1 MKTPSVSV
9 LILVAAVMAAIAF
22 PAPAAAATPAFTAPA
37 TYAVGT
43 APHGVGVAD
52 LDEDG
57 LPDIVTVNR
66 FSGDITILHGN
77 GDGTFSR
84 GASTFALPYPYAIAL
99 GDVNGDGHVDLVAAL
114 EASTDRHPIVVA
126 YGHGDGTF
134 DPPAAVPIVS
144 DTGRSVAIG
153 DVNGDGK
160 PDIAANVLTYGSR
173 SEIDVAVN
181 RGSSFE
187 LASTNPLAS
196 DTSAR
201 VVLADTNGDGKLDF
215 ETTTGAGGFVQ
226 VMLGNGDGT
235 FENHWAGPVGGY
247 ADALVAGDWNGDGA
261 KDLAVVDPVAG
272 TVTIL
277 TNDGNGTFSLAG
289 SYGVGSFPLG
299 LAAADFDG
307 DNALDLVTT
316 NELSSTISILPGAG
330 NGAFGPATTLSG
342 DWGPF
347 AVVATDLNRDSAPDL
362 VVANYLGNTVSVFL
376 NTGGRDS
383 IPPTVTVPS
392 DIVVDGTSPAGAV
405 VKYSVSVQDNRP
417 GATVSCTPPSGA
429 MFPIGTTTVTCTAV
443 DAAGNTASDAFH
455 VTVRGAAEQLDA
467 LIAAKDGMG
476 LRRGT
481 ATSLD
486 AKLNAA
492 RTALAAGDT
501 ATACSAMQDFLNEV
515 TAQTGIHV
523 PKDQANDLL
532 NQARR
537 IRKVLGC

>member
-9 LILVAAVMAAIAF
+9 AFLVAAVTAAIAF
-22 PAPAAAATPAFTAPA
+22 VGPAAAAAPAFTAPA
-37 TYAVGT
+37 TYSVGT
-43 APHGVGVAD
+43 APHGVAVAD

-57 LPDIVTVNR
+57 VPDIVTVNR

-77 GDGTFSR
+77 GDGTFTRS
-84 GASTFALPYPYAIAL
+84 ASNLALPYPYATAL
-99 GDVNGDGHVDLVAAL
+99 DDVNGDGHVDLVAAL
-114 EASTDRHPIVVA
+114 EAPTDRHPIVVA
-126 YGHGDGTF
+126 YGNGDGTF

-144 DTGRSVAIG
+144 DTGRSVAVG

-173 SEIDVAVN
+173 SEIDVALN
-181 RGSSFE
+181 RESSFD
-187 LASTNPLAS
+187 LASTNPLAT

-201 VVLADTNGDGKLDF
+201 VVLSDANGDGKLDF
-215 ETTTGAGGFVQ
+215 QATTGAGGSVQ

-235 FENHWAGPVGGY
+235 FENHWAGGVSGY

-272 TVTIL
+272 TVTTL
-277 TNDGNGTFSLAG
+277 ANGGTGTFSVAG
-289 SYGVGSFPLG
+289 SYGVGSFPIG
-299 LAAADFDG
+299 IAAADFDG
-307 DNALDLVTT
+307 DSALDLVTT

-330 NGAFGPATTLSG
+330 NGAFAPATTLSG

-347 AVVATDLNRDSAPDL
+347 AVVATDLNNDSAPDV
-362 VVANYLGNTVSVFL
+362 VVANYFANTVSVFL
-376 NTGGRDS
+376 NTAARDS

-392 DIVVDGTSPAGAV
+392 DIVVDATTPAGAV
-405 VKYSVSVQDNRP
+405 VEYSVSVQDNRP
-417 GATVSCTPPSGA
+417 GATVSCTPVSGA
-429 MFPIGTTTVTCTAV
+429 MFPIGTTTVTCTAI
-443 DAAGNTASDAFH
+443 DAAGNTASDGFNI
-455 VTVRGAAEQLDA
+455 TVRGATEQLDA
-467 LIAAKDGMG
+467 LIAVKDGMG
-476 LRRGT
+476 LPSGT

-492 RTALAAGDT
+492 RSALVAGDT

-523 PKDQANDLL
+523 SEGQANELL
-532 NQARR
+532 KRAMQ
-537 IRKVLGC
+537 IRSVLGC

>member
-1 MKTPSVSV
+1 MKTPSVSA
-9 LILVAAVMAAIAF
+9 LSLVAAVIAAIAF
-22 PAPAAAATPAFTAPA
+22 LAPAAAAAPAFTAPA

-43 APHGVGVAD
+43 APHGVAVAD

-57 LPDIVTVNR
+57 VADIVTVNR

-77 GDGTFSR
+77 GDGTFSQS
-84 GASTFALPYPYAIAL
+84 ASTLALPYPYDIAV

-114 EASTDRHPIVVA
+114 EAPTDRHPIVVA
-126 YGHGDGTF
+126 DGHGDGTF
-134 DPPAAVPIVS
+134 EPPAAVPIVS
-144 DTGRSVAIG
+144 DTGRAVAIG

-160 PDIAANVLTYGSR
+160 PDIAANVLAYGSR

-187 LASTNPLAS
+187 LASTNPLAT

-201 VVLADTNGDGKLDF
+201 VVLADANGDGRLDF
-215 ETTTGAGGFVQ
+215 ETTTGAGGSVQ
-226 VMLGNGDGT
+226 AMLGKGDGT
-235 FENHWAGPVGGY
+235 FENHWAGDVSGY
-247 ADALVAGDWNGDGA
+247 TDALVAGDWNGDGA

-272 TVTIL
+272 TVTSL
-277 TNDGNGTFSLAG
+277 ANDGSGTFSLAG
-289 SYGVGSFPLG
+289 SYGVGSFPIG
-299 LAAADFDG
+299 IAAADFDG

-342 DWGPF
+342 DYGPF
-347 AVVATDLNRDSAPDL
+347 AVVATDLNRDGAPDV
-362 VVANYLGNTVSVFL
+362 VVANYLANTVSVFL
-376 NTGGRDS
+376 DTAGRDS

-392 DIVVDGTSPAGAV
+392 DIVVDATSPAGAV
-405 VKYSVSVQDNRP
+405 VEYSVSVQDNRP
-417 GATVSCTPPSGA
+417 GAAVSCTPVSGA
-429 MFPIGTTTVTCTAV
+429 TFPIGTTTVTCTAV
-443 DAAGNTASDAFH
+443 DAAGNTASGGFH
-455 VTVRGAAEQLDA
+455 VTVRGAAEQLVA
-467 LIAAKDGMG
+467 LAAAKDAMG
-476 LRRGT
+476 LPSGT

-501 ATACSAMQDFLNEV
+501 ATACTAMKDFLNELA
-515 TAQTGIHV
+515 AQTGIHV

-532 NQARR
+532 NRARR
-537 IRKVLGC
+537 IRNVLGC